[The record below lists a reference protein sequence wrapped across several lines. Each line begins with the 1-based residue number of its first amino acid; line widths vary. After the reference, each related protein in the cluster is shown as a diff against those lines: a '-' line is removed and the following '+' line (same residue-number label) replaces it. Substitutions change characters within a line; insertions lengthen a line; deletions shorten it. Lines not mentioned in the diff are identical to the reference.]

1 MNPQRPQNRSVGFK
15 QELQNSPVCS
25 ALLHCAAWGKS
36 GIELAPWLKYLLF
49 KFCYRRFQLQIPT
62 TELMTAAHSLQE
74 KMVIA
79 IVAMMD
85 VDSNSLRTG
94 LNASEWSVVEACHGY
109 LQQIEWRH

>member
-1 MNPQRPQNRSVGFK
+1 MNPQIQQNHGAGFK

-25 ALLHCAAWGKS
+25 ALSQCAAMGNT

-49 KFCYRRFQLQIPT
+49 KCCYRRFQLQIPT
-62 TELMTAAHSLQE
+62 TELMSAARSLQE

-85 VDSNSLRTG
+85 VDATSLRRG